1 MNHNL
6 TMNRPRTRRYEPEIT
21 IGPNHGD
28 IRGID
33 DMALQAG
40 MEYLHRLGGGI
51 LNILPGEY
59 TMHNAL
65 FLRPKVTVRGAG
77 SETILKKACS
87 QVTPLSVDADWYE
100 SCFSVEHSEMF
111 KVGGGIMLRSYPSG
125 EKFPIDVVKE
135 TITAIDGPVI
145 SLSTRLEKNMW
156 LGHQATAATIF
167 PIITAEGVDDV
178 TIENLVLDGNRGE
191 NEEINGN
198 YAGAVFIQHCNNYSF
213 RKVTARNYNG
223 DGFSFQVCDDIH
235 FEDCYAENNANLGFH
250 PGSGSQR
257 PIFTRC
263 ESRGNSQGIFFCW
276 GVSDGLVDHCILA
289 DNLDYGISIG
299 HRDTDN
305 RICNSLIENN
315 GQVGILF
322 REEGEHVFL
331 AGHRTT
337 ITSSVIRDNGY
348 SSEGIAIDIRGEV
361 YDTSITNN
369 RIEDSGSGKQ
379 KTGIRMWNNGGRTH
393 LDKNTFTGID
403 DDIKAG
409 I

>member
-100 SCFSVEHSEMF
+100 SCISVEHSEMF

-145 SLSTRLEKNMW
+145 SLSSRLEKNMW

-235 FEDCYAENNANLGFH
+235 FEDCYAENADHGCYYEPAYQKCLQTTVFHVIVDGMGWSLNGF
-250 PGSGSQR
+250 
-257 PIFTRC
+257 
-263 ESRGNSQGIFFCW
+263 
-276 GVSDGLVDHCILA
+276 
-289 DNLDYGISIG
+289 
-299 HRDTDN
+299 
-305 RICNSLIENN
+305 
-315 GQVGILF
+315 
-322 REEGEHVFL
+322 
-331 AGHRTT
+331 
-337 ITSSVIRDNGY
+337 
-348 SSEGIAIDIRGEV
+348 
-361 YDTSITNN
+361 
-369 RIEDSGSGKQ
+369 
-379 KTGIRMWNNGGRTH
+379 M
-393 LDKNTFTGID
+393 
-403 DDIKAG
+403 
-409 I
+409 